1 MIFFNGLKFWSL
13 FFSKSFNCF
22 SNLIIFSLFSLFS
35 SRIEFVLFCLY
46 NLTNEHKKN
55 APDGNREAF
64 GVSDISG
71 IGNPFNVII
80 VAHYRRKSQVYSGK

>member
-1 MIFFNGLKFWSL
+1 MYKQKTKKNYFRFEITL
-13 FFSKSFNCF
+13 
-22 SNLIIFSLFSLFS
+22 
-35 SRIEFVLFCLY
+35 EFVLFCLY